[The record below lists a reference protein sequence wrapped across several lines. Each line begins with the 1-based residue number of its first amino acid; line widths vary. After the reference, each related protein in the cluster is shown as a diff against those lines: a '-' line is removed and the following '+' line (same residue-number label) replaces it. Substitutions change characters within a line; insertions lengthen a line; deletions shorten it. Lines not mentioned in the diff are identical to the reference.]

1 MNNLSISQKLT
12 LLLAPLLVCVLVYT
26 GLDISN
32 GYKKSQGLSDTKQL
46 IEFSV
51 SLGELT
57 HNLQV
62 ERGSTFG
69 FIQSGGVKFA
79 SDLPVYRSHT
89 DQSLRTV
96 ENQYAALRGI
106 GLPASVSNSVDGA
119 LNGLAMLEET
129 RKAATLL
136 NIVGKEAA
144 SRYTQA
150 IALIQKTNPAIADQS
165 QDLELTKLMTSYN
178 AFLNLKERSG
188 QERALMTGVF
198 TANQFEAAQYPLF
211 LSHIAAQT
219 AYLHIYDDY
228 ASEVM
233 KKRYQQALET
243 PAFLQVEAM
252 RKVAIEKA
260 FSGDFGIE
268 PTAWFASMT
277 SRINSMHEIEK
288 ELAEQIKSLAD
299 QKSNQAK
306 RTLIMISLLGMV
318 ILTVSIGFSYWVC
331 TSITSAVKML
341 NSTIGQIQRNKD
353 LTLGLPVLGNDEIG
367 QVAAALNGLMDN
379 FRQSIGQ
386 VTISA
391 LNVLHCSESIASTSS
406 QLASG
411 TSRLSNSAAA
421 MAAAIEEMGASIE
434 QVADNAK
441 QVQVITAESS
451 ELSELG
457 TNVILKVETEM
468 NGIADAVRQASIKMQ
483 ELDKQSTEINSIIQV
498 IREIADQTNL
508 LALNASI
515 EAARAGEQGR
525 GFAVVADEV
534 RSLSARTTNSAQ
546 EIATMIHKMQTVTRD
561 AVTSMNIGVEKV
573 NNEVTTTHNAGESIK
588 KIQSASQQVTI
599 AVMDICNA
607 INEQSKASHE
617 IGRQVERVAQMSEE
631 SYAASNS
638 NAETAKE
645 MKVLASHLQTIVA
658 SFKVSTL

>member
-12 LLLAPLLVCVLVYT
+12 ILLAPLLLCVMVYT
-26 GLDISN
+26 GLGISN
-32 GYKKSQGLSDTKQL
+32 GYKKWQGLSATKQL

-51 SLGELT
+51 SLGELIHT
-57 HNLQV
+57 LQV

-79 SDLPVYRSHT
+79 SDLPVYRGHT
-89 DQSLRTV
+89 DQRLSDV
-96 ENQYAALRGI
+96 ESKYAALRNI
-106 GLPASVSNSVDGA
+106 GLPVSVSNSVDAA
-119 LNGLAMLEET
+119 LNGLKMLEET

-136 NIVGKEAA
+136 KIAGKEAA
-144 SRYTQA
+144 GRYTQA

-165 QDLELTKLMTSYN
+165 QDLEVTKLMISYN

-188 QERALMTGVF
+188 QERALITGVF
-198 TANQFEAAQYPLF
+198 TANQFDTAQYPAF
-211 LSHIAAQT
+211 LSHMAAQT
-219 AYLHIYDDY
+219 AYLHVFNDY
-228 ASEVM
+228 ASETM
-233 KKRYQQALET
+233 KKRYQQVLET

-252 RKVAIEKA
+252 RKVAVEKA

-268 PTAWFASMT
+268 PTAWFTSMT
-277 SRINSMHEIEK
+277 SRINSMHDMEK
-288 ELAEQIKSLAD
+288 ELADQIEGMAD

-306 RTLIMISLLGMV
+306 HTLIMISLLGVV
-318 ILTVSIGFSYWVC
+318 ILIVSIGFSYWVC
-331 TSITSAVKML
+331 TSITSAVKVL
-341 NSTIGQIQRNKD
+341 NSTISQIQRNKD
-353 LTLGLPVLGNDEIG
+353 LTLGLPILGNDEIG

-379 FRQSIGQ
+379 FRRSIAQ
-386 VTISA
+386 VSISA
-391 LNVLHCSESIASTSS
+391 LNVLKCSESIATTSS

-411 TSRLSNSAAA
+411 TSHLSNSAAA
-421 MAAAIEEMGASIE
+421 MAAAVEEMGASIE
-434 QVADNAK
+434 QVADNA
-441 QVQVITAESS
+441 QHVQVITAQSS

-457 TNVILKVETEM
+457 TNEILKVAAEM
-468 NGIADAVRQASIKMQ
+468 NGIADAVRQASDKMQ
-483 ELDKQSTEINSIIQV
+483 ELDKQSTEINSIVQV

-546 EIATMIHKMQTVTRD
+546 EIASMINKMQTVTRD

-573 NNEVTTTHNAGESIK
+573 NHEVTTTNTAGESIK
-588 KIQSASQQVTI
+588 KIQSASQQVSI
-599 AVMDICNA
+599 AVMDISSA
-607 INEQSKASHE
+607 ISEQSKASHE
-617 IGRQVERVAQMSEE
+617 IGRQVERVAQMSEQ

-645 MKVLASHLQTIVA
+645 MKILASELQTIVA
-658 SFKVSTL
+658 SFKVGTI

>member
-1 MNNLSISQKLT
+1 
-12 LLLAPLLVCVLVYT
+12 
-26 GLDISN
+26 
-32 GYKKSQGLSDTKQL
+32 
-46 IEFSV
+46 
-51 SLGELT
+51 
-57 HNLQV
+57 
-62 ERGSTFG
+62 
-69 FIQSGGVKFA
+69 
-79 SDLPVYRSHT
+79 
-89 DQSLRTV
+89 
-96 ENQYAALRGI
+96 
-106 GLPASVSNSVDGA
+106 
-119 LNGLAMLEET
+119 
-129 RKAATLL
+129 
-136 NIVGKEAA
+136 
-144 SRYTQA
+144 
-150 IALIQKTNPAIADQS
+150 
-165 QDLELTKLMTSYN
+165 MTSYN

-219 AYLHIYDDY
+219 AYLHIYNDY
-228 ASEVM
+228 ASEVL

-243 PAFLQVEAM
+243 PAFLQVETM

-331 TSITSAVKML
+331 SSITSAVKML

-391 LNVLHCSESIASTSS
+391 LNVLQCSESIASTSS

-411 TSRLSNSAAA
+411 TSHLSNSAAA
-421 MAAAIEEMGASIE
+421 MAVAIEEMGASIE

-468 NGIADAVRQASIKMQ
+468 NGIADAVRQASVKMQ
-483 ELDKQSTEINSIIQV
+483 ELDEQSTEINSIIQV

-607 INEQSKASHE
+607 ISEQSKASHE

-658 SFKVSTL
+658 SFKVGTL